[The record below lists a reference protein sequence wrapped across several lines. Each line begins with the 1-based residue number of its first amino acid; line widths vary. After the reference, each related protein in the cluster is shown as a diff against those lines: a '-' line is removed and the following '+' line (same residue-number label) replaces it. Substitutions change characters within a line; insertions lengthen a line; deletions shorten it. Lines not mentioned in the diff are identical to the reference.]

1 MNAHFPSPLPPP
13 VLPDAPGS
21 GEDPAASPSAWND
34 CPAPSDRANHP
45 QQWRIGQTAARLSGP
60 EYKMIASAQVA
71 NEVQVGTDTVTEVLR
86 FLATIGLFEGARG
99 KYAVT
104 DIGWTIVRRWQDDQT
119 QARLLL
125 QGQFLNHWSAAAARQ
140 ALCDGPVEQ
149 DVLARRLHQNL
160 SGKPRRG
167 QYLVEW
173 LVMALLVYRDEDMR
187 ISAAPALTAATTTR
201 YVVASSGQE
210 PNALLGLTNQELR
223 ALPPSRYC
231 AVIDG
236 LTRLLQHTA
245 RTP

>member
-1 MNAHFPSPLPPP
+1 MNAVFPSPLSPPA
-13 VLPDAPGS
+13 LPDAS
-21 GEDPAASPSAWND
+21 GQGENPAAFPPGWSD

-60 EYKMIASAQVA
+60 EYRMIASAEVA
-71 NEVQVGTDTVTEVLR
+71 AEVQVGTDTVTEVLR
-86 FLATIGLFEGARG
+86 FLAAVGLFEGARG

-125 QGQFLNHWSAAAARQ
+125 QGQFLKHWSAAAARQ
-140 ALCDGPVEQ
+140 ALHDGPVEQ

-160 SGKPRRG
+160 PGKPRRG

-187 ISAAPALTAATTTR
+187 ISPAPALTAATGTR
-201 YVVASSGQE
+201 HFVAASRQE
-210 PNALLGLTNQELR
+210 PDALLGLTNQELR

-236 LTRLLQHTA
+236 LTRLLKHTA
-245 RTP
+245 CTP